1 MLDTTP
7 ERAILPAD
15 DQPATVA
22 TPLRLK
28 MSPSISPKIE
38 VDFTPRKS
46 AKTFKE
52 CLIVMPMLGLI
63 LWFFFDSAIK
73 PQLIDRIEKFHSG
86 EVYYNSEL
94 GLDLEFYTSGWTQVA
109 IGTFSSEE
117 DLQDVVA
124 EFESPIKGS
133 FYIIWNQ
140 GKDADA
146 TSISRYRQ
154 KQFLEGY
161 PDGSCRQV
169 KKFAKSS
176 QNINV
181 YTRCAEND
189 LVSHQNQYSTLITS
203 QGVYYE
209 LSGYFHSS
217 KTQYKRYIKTIKRM
231 ANEFEAAQ

>member
-7 ERAILPAD
+7 ERVIIPAD
-15 DQPATVA
+15 DQSDPAK

-28 MSPSISPKIE
+28 ISPPRNPWIDVE
-38 VDFTPRKS
+38 FTSRTT
-46 AKTFKE
+46 AQTVIE
-52 CLIVMPMLGLI
+52 CLLIIPMLGLI

-73 PQLIDRIEKFHSG
+73 PHLIDRIEKFHRG
-86 EVYYNSEL
+86 EVYHNSEL
-94 GLDLEFYTSGWTQVA
+94 GLDIEFYTSGWTQVA
-109 IGTFSSEE
+109 IGTFSSKE
-117 DLQDVVA
+117 DSQDVVA

-140 GKDADA
+140 GTDADA
-146 TSISRYRQ
+146 TGISRYRQ
-154 KQFLEGY
+154 QQFLEGN
-161 PDGSCRQV
+161 PDGNCRQL

-181 YTRCAEND
+181 YTSCAESD
-189 LVSHQNQYSTLITS
+189 LVSHQNQYSTLINS

-209 LSGYFHSS
+209 LSGYFYSS
-217 KTQYKRYIKTIKRM
+217 KTQYKGYIKTIKRM